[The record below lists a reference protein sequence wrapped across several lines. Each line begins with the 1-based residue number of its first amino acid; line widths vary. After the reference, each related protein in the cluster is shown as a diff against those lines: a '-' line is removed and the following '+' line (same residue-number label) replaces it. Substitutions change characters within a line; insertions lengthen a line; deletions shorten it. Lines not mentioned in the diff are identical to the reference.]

1 MSTSG
6 PRKPPLV
13 AEKRKPKTAPKPAKA
28 PRTARARK
36 PARPPRGGNVVTRGI
51 FGLLRFI
58 WRIVWGFGW
67 RITVIALLLV
77 GMSVGYVY
85 TTLPDA
91 SALLDGRARGSVT
104 LLDRDSDVFA
114 WRGDQFGGAV
124 TAGAVSPHL
133 RNAVIATEDRRFYLH
148 PGIDP
153 IGIAG
158 AISINLRE
166 GRGPLSGHGGST
178 LTQQTAKLL
187 CLGVEYVESEWESQA
202 AYEADCRRGSLVRK
216 GKEAIYAMAMEAK
229 YTKEQILSIYL
240 NRAYMGGG
248 AYGAEAAAQR
258 YFGKSAAQLN
268 PAEGAMLAGLLT
280 APSTLAPTSNI
291 ERSQNRAAT
300 VIRLMRDQGYLDESE
315 AALAL
320 ATPAELSEAAERQ
333 AGGYFADWV
342 MSSGPEYF
350 TRDTTEDVIIRTTL
364 DQRIQRAA
372 EEGLHAVLDDKLRD
386 GSKAQ
391 AAVVVMSADGAVRA
405 MVGGRQT
412 KVTGAF
418 NRATQANRQT
428 GSSFKPF
435 VYATALE
442 LGYSSLDTV
451 LDDAYCINI
460 AGSGNWCPSNYDNK
474 FHGRVTL
481 AKALEESYN
490 IPAVKVAE
498 SVGLD
503 LVRKVASDFG
513 IESDLAAG
521 PALALGASESTLLE
535 MTGAFAGILNG
546 GSSVTPYGLV
556 ELKLM
561 GQDEAVMG
569 AGGGIGERVI
579 REDAARELTWMMS
592 RVVEAGTGAR
602 AKLPGREAAGKTGTT
617 QAARDAWF
625 LGFTADYVA
634 GVWMGYDDNTPL
646 TGVTGG
652 GLPAEIW
659 HEVMVR
665 VHEDLPAT
673 PLPMTQPTPP
683 APQPQLSQGT
693 AGQTYQGQGNQ
704 GYQGDQGNQGT
715 QGRGWEGNPTGPAPV
730 DDREG
735 PITNILR
742 RLLGG

>member
-1 MSTSG
+1 MSNSG
-6 PRKPPLV
+6 RRKPPLV
-13 AEKRKPKTAPKPAKA
+13 ADRRKSKTKPKPAAKPRKSRRRA
-28 PRTARARK
+28 PAKR
-36 PARPPRGGNVVTRGI
+36 RGGNFVTRGM
-51 FGLLRFI
+51 FSLLRWV
-58 WRIVWGFGW
+58 WRIVWGIGW
-67 RITVIALLLV
+67 RLTAICLLIVGIAT
-77 GMSVGYVY
+77 GYVY
-85 TTLPDA
+85 TTLPEV

-104 LLDRDSDVFA
+104 LLDRNSDAFA

-124 TAGAVSPHL
+124 NAGTVSPHL
-133 RNAVIATEDRRFYLH
+133 RNAVIATEDRRFYMH

-153 IGIAG
+153 IGIAS
-158 AISINLRE
+158 AVRINLSE

-187 CLGVEYVESEWESQA
+187 CLGSEYVEAEWDSQA

-216 GKEAIYAMAMEAK
+216 GKEAIYALAMEAK
-229 YTKEQILSIYL
+229 YTKEEILSIYL

-248 AYGAEAAAQR
+248 AFGAEAAAQR
-258 YFGKSAAQLN
+258 YFGKSAAEVN
-268 PAEGAMLAGLLT
+268 PSEGAMLAGLLT
-280 APSTLAPTSNI
+280 APSTLAPTNNI
-291 ERSQNRAAT
+291 ERSQNRAS
-300 VIRLMRDQGYLDESE
+300 VVVGLMRDQNYLSPSE
-315 AALAL
+315 EALAL
-320 ATPAELSEAAERQ
+320 ASPAVLSEAAERQ

-342 MSSGPEYF
+342 MSSGPEFF

-372 EEGLHAVLDDKLRD
+372 EAGLSAVFDEKLRE

-412 KVTGAF
+412 KVSGAF

-442 LGYSSLDTV
+442 LGYSSQDTV
-451 LDDAYCINI
+451 VDEAYCITI
-460 AGSGNWCPSNYDNK
+460 AGSGQWCPSNYDNR

-481 AKALEESYN
+481 AKALEKSYN

-513 IESDLAAG
+513 IQSDLAAG

-546 GSSVTPYGLV
+546 GSSVKPYGLV
-556 ELKLM
+556 ELKLL
-561 GQDEAVMG
+561 GQNEAVMG

-579 REDAARELTWMMS
+579 REDAARDLIWMMS
-592 RVVEAGTGAR
+592 RVVEAGTGMR

-652 GLPAEIW
+652 GLPAEVW

-665 VHEDLPAT
+665 VHEGMPVT
-673 PLPMTQPTPP
+673 PLPMTQPQARP
-683 APQPQLSQGT
+683 APAAPEQQQDPERQQDQGR
-693 AGQTYQGQGNQ
+693 QGNQ
-704 GYQGDQGNQGT
+704 RQQDN
-715 QGRGWEGNPTGPAPV
+715 
-730 DDREG
+730 REG

-742 RLLGG
+742 KLLGG

>member
-1 MSTSG
+1 MSNSG
-6 PRKPPLV
+6 RRRPPLV
-13 AEKRKPKTAPKPAKA
+13 ADKRKPRTVAKPAAK
-28 PRTARARK
+28 PRKARASK
-36 PARPPRGGNVVTRGI
+36 PKRPRGGNVVTRAV
-51 FGLLRFI
+51 FGLFGLI
-58 WRIVWGFGW
+58 WRIVWGIGW
-67 RITVIALLLV
+67 RLGVITLIIVGIA
-77 GMSVGYVY
+77 VGYVY
-85 TTLPDA
+85 TTLPEA

-124 TAGAVSPHL
+124 TAQTVSPHL
-133 RNAVIATEDRRFYLH
+133 RNAVIATEDRRFYRH

-153 IGIAG
+153 IGIAS
-158 AISINLRE
+158 AIRINLSE

-187 CLGVEYVESEWESQA
+187 CLGNEYVEAEWESQA

-216 GKEAIYAMAMEAK
+216 GKEAIYAMAMEVK
-229 YTKEQILSIYL
+229 YSKEEILSIYL

-248 AYGAEAAAQR
+248 AFGAEAAAQR
-258 YFGKSAAQLN
+258 FFGKSAAQVN

-291 ERSQNRAAT
+291 ERSRNRAAT
-300 VIRLMRDQGYLDESE
+300 VIRLMRDQGYLDETE

-320 ATPAELSEAAERQ
+320 ANPAGLSEAAERQ

-342 MSSGPEYF
+342 MSTGPEFF
-350 TRDTTEDVIIRTTL
+350 TRDTTEDVIIRTTM

-372 EEGLHAVLDDKLRD
+372 EEGLHAVLDEKLRD

-412 KVTGAF
+412 RVSGAF

-442 LGYSSLDTV
+442 LGHSSQEIIVDEP
-451 LDDAYCINI
+451 YCLNI
-460 AGSGNWCPSNYDNK
+460 PGSGEWCPSNYDNS

-481 AKALEESYN
+481 TDALRESYN

-498 SVGLD
+498 GVGLD

-556 ELKLM
+556 ELKLL
-561 GQDEAVMG
+561 GQNDAVMG

-659 HEVMVR
+659 HEVMAR
-665 VHEDLPAT
+665 VHEGMPAT
-673 PLPMTQPTPP
+673 PLPMTEPQRAPDPEP
-683 APQPQLSQGT
+683 APQIS
-693 AGQTYQGQGNQ
+693 AGNQ
-704 GYQGDQGNQGT
+704 GYQGTQGTQGTQGNQGL
-715 QGRGWEGNPTGPAPV
+715 QNDRGYTGGQPVPA
-730 DDREG
+730 DREG
-735 PITNILR
+735 PITTILR